1 MKRRILQVQHTLLRT
16 AFDKW
21 RFNAVVKENN
31 MAEFRVLTLDTA
43 ERTQKE
49 INTRVRQELHEKL

>member
-21 RFNAVVKENN
+21 RFNAVVTENN
-31 MAEFRVLTLDTA
+31 MTEFRVLTLDTA